1 MTKAPEDLHQVE
13 FRSDDD
19 LTAFD
24 IFLWHVINLGVGG
37 CLGVFSM
44 LKVSDGA
51 ASSSAVLAG
60 VFGVGVAATWT
71 GGMLLLTQFGFWDWL
86 GRALSIIFWPLKTLT
101 IILVAPF
108 ILIFE
113 LLIRAVIALFGIALF
128 LFLIVGIAG
137 ILWFGVQQF
146 F

>member
-1 MTKAPEDLHQVE
+1 M
-13 FRSDDD
+13 
-19 LTAFD
+19 
-24 IFLWHVINLGVGG
+24 
-37 CLGVFSM
+37 FSM